1 VRKKTL
7 TGAGEPQSLLT
18 NGFIPDFFYIV
29 QQLIF
34 PIANMKDAKILIADD
49 DETLCYLLK
58 EELVNEGYRVDV
70 VYDGKFAIEKL
81 KSIPYDIILLDLE
94 MKEVHGETVLE
105 YVMENH
111 PSTQIIVLTAKS
123 DVRTAIDCIK
133 KGAYDFI
140 TKPYEFGQLCVTI
153 ERAMEH
159 KDLIVKNKI
168 LSSKVSQAYAGSIV
182 GESEAIKDVIRLA
195 EKAARSDSNIL
206 LEGETGTGK
215 ELFAEFIHKNSERAS
230 KPFVAINCASL
241 PDQLIESELF
251 GYEKGAFTDAKTSKQ
266 GLVEIADGGTLFLDE
281 IGELSLTLQ
290 PKLLRFLENGEFR
303 RIGGV
308 SNLKSNVRVI
318 GATNKNLM
326 EEAEN
331 KNFRRDLLFR
341 LNVITLTI
349 PPLRERQNDV
359 LLLAEYFLRKKS
371 PVRSVKKLSDSARQ
385 ALLRYNFPGNVREL
399 EHMIERA
406 IIFSDGNVIEPKDLN
421 IPKDDFDFSK
431 FSEDDGDFP
440 TLEELEKI
448 HIKKALDKFQW
459 NRENT
464 ARALGISQKTLYS
477 KIIKYK
483 LK

>member
-1 VRKKTL
+1 
-7 TGAGEPQSLLT
+7 
-18 NGFIPDFFYIV
+18 
-29 QQLIF
+29 
-34 PIANMKDAKILIADD
+34 MKDTKILIADD

-58 EELVNEGYRVDV
+58 EELVSEGYSVDV

-81 KSIPYDIILLDLE
+81 KSVPYDIILLDLE

-105 YVMENH
+105 YVVENH
-111 PSTQIIVLTAKS
+111 PSTQVIVLTAKS

-159 KDLIVKNKI
+159 KELIVKNKI
-168 LSSKVSQAYAGSIV
+168 LSSKLSQTYTGSII
-182 GESEAIKDVIRLA
+182 GESEALKEVIKLA

-308 SNLKSNVRVI
+308 TNLKSNVRVI

-371 PVRSVKKLSDSARQ
+371 PIRSLKKLSDSAQ
-385 ALLRYNFPGNVREL
+385 KALLQYNFPGNVREL

-406 IIFSDGNVIEPKDLN
+406 IIFSEGNIIQPRDLN

-431 FSEDDGDFP
+431 FSEDNSEFL
-440 TLEELEKI
+440 TLEELEKV
-448 HIKKALDKFQW
+448 HIKRALDKFQW